1 MATIT
6 FRVSD
11 DEKTFLESVAAF
23 KGDSLSDFVRSEA
36 LHSAETFTD
45 FNTFK
50 EFMAQHNEKDESI
63 SHDEMMKELGF

>member
-11 DEKTFLESVAAF
+11 DEKAFLESVAAF
-23 KGDSLSDFVRSEA
+23 KGDSLSDFVRSES
-36 LHSAETFTD
+36 LHSAETFID
-45 FNTFK
+45 FNTYK
-50 EFMAQHNEKDESI
+50 ELMAQLNEKDESI